1 MTTHVA
7 VSERLCLQPLS
18 VKEHLEG
25 YHALNSDER
34 VSRWSLVPFLPF
46 VLSSNSLLN
55 SCPFLFNLFI
65 KEPRSHYSRHR
76 PATKDLDDAEKLM
89 LARLPSAENPF
100 MENYAIVLKSVTE
113 GMEKGER
120 GGMIGVIGIPRL
132 SHDGLAAEVGY
143 AITPDFW
150 GRGYASEALIL
161 FVKHYFNSESKSL
174 IAVPISRLSVCLSV
188 CLSFVIRHSFAVT
201 AREELKIGVRS

>member
-1 MTTHVA
+1 
-7 VSERLCLQPLS
+7 
-18 VKEHLEG
+18 
-25 YHALNSDER
+25 
-34 VSRWSLVPFLPF
+34 
-46 VLSSNSLLN
+46 
-55 SCPFLFNLFI
+55 
-65 KEPRSHYSRHR
+65 
-76 PATKDLDDAEKLM
+76 M

-100 MENYAIVLKSVTE
+100 MENYAIVLKSVSE

-143 AITPDFW
+143 AITPDFR

-161 FVKHYFNSESKSL
+161 FVRHYFNSERKSL

-188 CLSFVIRHSFAVT
+188 CLSFFHSSFVCSYW
-201 AREELKIGVRS
+201 RGGVNDRGSQLMITKEHSRKNLS